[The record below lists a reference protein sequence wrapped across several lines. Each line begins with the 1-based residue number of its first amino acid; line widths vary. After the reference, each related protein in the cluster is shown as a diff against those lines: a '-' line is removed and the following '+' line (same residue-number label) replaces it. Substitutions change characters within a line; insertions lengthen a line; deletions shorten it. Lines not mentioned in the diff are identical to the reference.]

1 MSGFDANI
9 NEEFGDSSV
18 KPTLTVP
25 VTIGPDGKPTVDDKF
40 FKNNEEI
47 KNFAKNVKE
56 KNTFENFPNNTQKYD
71 TATVLNYAFAEKN
84 NAQSMGI
91 SEADINLIDPKKR
104 NGGKSKKARKAK
116 KSKGGKSK
124 KARKSLRRK

>member
-1 MSGFDANI
+1 MESSNANI
-9 NEEFGDSSV
+9 NEEFVDSSV

-40 FKNNEEI
+40 FENNEEF
-47 KNFAKNVKE
+47 KNFAKNV
-56 KNTFENFPNNTQKYD
+56 NNESVNNLSESQNNPYQGMTPEEFDIHQK
-71 TATVLNYAFAEKN
+71 TVFN
-84 NAQSMGI
+84 SMGRPVP
-91 SEADINLIDPKKR
+91 A